1 MFNSKNKNQQQP
13 LEISQHEISTIIG
26 EGFVFIGEV
35 RGASVIRI
43 EGKIIGNV
51 NVENGVIL
59 GEKGNVEGDI
69 NTKSAIIYGTIKGNI
84 KSTQLEIKKSGLING
99 DISTDT
105 LEIELGAQYNGKLNM
120 RRPQLAVEDA
130 ETGNSDESKV
140 TGQPDIE
147 KASPEVPFQTKKAS

>member
-1 MFNSKNKNQQQP
+1 MFNKNKNQQQS
-13 LEISQHEISTIIG
+13 LEISQNEISTIIG

-35 RGASVIRI
+35 RGSSVIRV

-59 GEKGNVEGDI
+59 GEKGNIEGDMH
-69 NTKSAIIYGTIKGNI
+69 TKSAIIYGTIKGNV
-84 KSTQLEIKKSGLING
+84 KSSQLEIKKTGLING

-120 RRPQLAVEDA
+120 RRQAA
-130 ETGNSDESKV
+130 SETNTVQG
-140 TGQPDIE
+140 
-147 KASPEVPFQTKKAS
+147 KATEAPAQMPGEAKKAS